1 MKGILLAGG
10 AGTRLYPLTLAT
22 SKQLLPIYD
31 KPMVYYPLSIQMLA
45 GLRDVLIISTP
56 QHLPLYRSLLGD
68 GSAFGMRLSYAEQ
81 DKPRG
86 LADAFRVGRDFLDGQ
101 PACLA
106 LGDNVIYG
114 NNLGPM
120 LQRSAALTSG
130 AEVFAYRVS
139 DPSRYGVL
147 AFDED
152 GNATDI
158 VEKPKDPPSSYAV
171 VGLYFYGPEVVEDAA
186 SLTPSARGELE
197 ITDLNRIY
205 LRRGDL
211 RVRRLGRGIA
221 WLDTGTPQA
230 MTEASTF
237 IHAVEARQPIRRRSS
252 SVARQQGRSTAR
264 RSSMRRSPSLRSSSS
279 TRSCGQPARFS
290 ERTPTATPPA
300 ARSRPT
306 CPTRG

>member
-10 AGTRLYPLTLAT
+10 KGTRLHPLTLVT

-45 GLRDVLIISTP
+45 GLRDILIVSTP
-56 QHLPLYRSLLGD
+56 EHLPLYRHLLGD
-68 GSAFGMRLSYAEQ
+68 GSAFGIRLSYVEQ

-86 LADAFRVGRDFLDGQ
+86 LADAFRVGRDYLAGG

-120 LQRSAALTSG
+120 LQRSAALTEG
-130 AEVFAYRVS
+130 AEIYSYRVA
-139 DPSRYGVL
+139 DPTRYGVL
-147 AFDED
+147 AFDER
-152 GNATDI
+152 GEPTDI
-158 VEKPKDPPSSYAV
+158 VEKPKDPPSSQAV

-186 SLTPSARGELE
+186 TLAPSARGELE

-205 LRRGDL
+205 LRRGNL
-211 RVRRLGRGIA
+211 RVRKMGRGIA

-237 IHAVEARQPIRRRSS
+237 IHAVEARQGLK
-252 SVARQQGRSTAR
+252 VACLEEIALGKGWIDADR
-264 RSSMRRSPSLRSSSS
+264 LRH
-279 TRSCGQPARFS
+279 RIAELGQNSYSDYLQRLLEP
-290 ERTPTATPPA
+290 
-300 ARSRPT
+300 
-306 CPTRG
+306 